1 MARKIYEDVNNLIE
15 FHGTRDPQ
23 TILQERGVYVKAF
36 SEDTKLLGMF
46 KIILGYKYVFYN
58 KKLDDNHLRMM
69 FAHELGHEYYHS
81 DDDLNAEQIFTFRNA
96 QEVEANI
103 FAAHLLLADQ
113 DILEY
118 LKEGKSIN
126 EMASLE
132 CVDENLLIIKLKELM
147 KMKII
152 PQMELS
158 SNNEF
163 FRNIDGKKAE
173 NWASEFSDD
182 YYIDD

>member
-1 MARKIYEDVNNLIE
+1 MTSRIYEDVNNLIH

-23 TILQERGVYVKAF
+23 TILEERGVYVKPF
-36 SEDTKLLGMF
+36 REDTTLLGMF
-46 KIILGYKYVFYN
+46 KVILGDKFVFYN
-58 KKLDDNHLRMM
+58 KKLDDNNLRMM

-81 DDDLNAEQIFTFRNA
+81 DDDLNAEQIFSFRNA

-103 FAAHLLLADQ
+103 FASHLLIANEN
-113 DILEY
+113 ILDY
-118 LKEGKSIN
+118 LSEGKSIG

-147 KMKII
+147 RMKLI
-152 PQMELS
+152 PEIDLS
-158 SNNEF
+158 NNNEF